1 MFNLTNNITLPKIG
15 DVINSS
21 SLSGGGAP
29 NILQIFTYLWVFYMG
44 GWFFAAVFGIIGAAL
59 YIKYDNAVVPVVFF
73 IIMMML
79 FGGVFT
85 AIPGAGLVSASGFM
99 FIIGIIIAFTLGFL
113 LYQFFIS
120 KED

>member
-1 MFNLTNNITLPKIG
+1 MFNLTDNITLPKIG
-15 DVINSS
+15 DVINQ
-21 SLSGGGAP
+21 
-29 NILQIFTYLWVFYMG
+29 NITSNPDILRIFTYLWVFYMG

-73 IIMMML
+73 IVMMIL

-85 AIPGAGLVSASGFM
+85 AVPGGGLVSASGFM